1 MIIVQAEITVESIA
15 EAIDQLRDYQ
25 VEQLASNLVLNNINQ
40 ALALEQAIEAKFK
53 EFK

>member
-15 EAIDQLRDYQ
+15 EAIDQLQDYQ
-25 VEQLASNLVLNNINQ
+25 VEQLASNLVLNNIGQ
-40 ALALEQAIEAKFK
+40 ALALAQAIDAKIE

>member
-25 VEQLASNLVLNNINQ
+25 VGELASNLVLNNISQ
-40 ALALEQAIEAKFK
+40 ALALEQAISDKIK